1 MSDIEKIHG
10 ITPDLTRE
18 NVDRLLALFPDVAT
32 EITDPKTGRTERA
45 VDFDAL
51 KERLGDVAEG
61 NRERY
66 QFTWPGKREA
76 KRLAREPIAKTLRPI
91 KERSKDWDTTQNLY
105 IEGDNLD
112 ALKLLRENYAGKVK
126 LISST
131 RRTTRDTTSST
142 TTISPKPR
150 MNSMPKAANTTR
162 TADVW

>member
-76 KRLAREPIAKTLRPI
+76 KRLAREPIAKTLRPV
-91 KERSKDWDTTQNLY
+91 KERSKDWDTTTVTTCRSFCSGASYANSDVLAF
-105 IEGDNLD
+105 EFCFVKSVNS
-112 ALKLLRENYAGKVK
+112 LLTFFIIRHFYEAE
-126 LISST
+126 
-131 RRTTRDTTSST
+131 
-142 TTISPKPR
+142 
-150 MNSMPKAANTTR
+150 
-162 TADVW
+162 TA

>member
-51 KERLGDVAEG
+51 KERLSDVAEG

-76 KRLAREPIAKTLRPI
+76 KRLAREPIAKTLRPV
-91 KERSKDWDTTQNLY
+91 KERSKDWDTTKNLVHRGRQPRRV
-105 IEGDNLD
+105 ETP
-112 ALKLLRENYAGKVK
+112 ARELRRQGQAHLHRSAIQYR
-126 LISST
+126 S
-131 RRTTRDTTSST
+131 
-142 TTISPKPR
+142 
-150 MNSMPKAANTTR
+150 
-162 TADVW
+162 